1 MSTKT
6 YRAYLDESV
15 LWEHELVDYVKRC
28 QAQSFGEDS
37 LSSIAASLAR
47 LEIRRCLQA
56 RSIVRRLSDCSVE
69 EVAEA
74 LSVSGLSDHARALMN
89 GNWAAVGLVIE

>member
-6 YRAYLDESV
+6 FRAYLDESV

-28 QAQSFGEDS
+28 QAQSFGEES
-37 LSSIAASLAR
+37 LSSIAASLAC

-56 RSIVRRLSDCSVE
+56 RSIVRRLIDRPAE

-74 LSVSGLSDHARALMN
+74 LSASGLSDHASALIN
-89 GNWAAVGLVIE
+89 GNWAAVGLLIE

>member
-6 YRAYLDESV
+6 HRAYLDESV

-74 LSVSGLSDHARALMN
+74 LSVSGLSDHASALMN

>member
-74 LSVSGLSDHARALMN
+74 LSVSGLSDHASALMN